1 MVRSGDATPT
11 TAARD
16 GLAAPDKKTL
26 QAVTASLQD
35 ILIAPPSGKR
45 FTVMRDTVW
54 LTPDIPVPSRGIFAP
69 GVCIGTLQKGRL
81 VPHHQLFSAYGTRFR
96 ARLSLQNGDPR
107 VAAYLRGEEI
117 AAPELAG
124 KSGFAALLYEG
135 APLGG
140 GKAVDGRLKNHY
152 PKGLRNRA

>member
-1 MVRSGDATPT
+1 MYLVVTPALFLRCIITIMV
-11 TAARD
+11 
-16 GLAAPDKKTL
+16 
-26 QAVTASLQD
+26 
-35 ILIAPPSGKR
+35 
-45 FTVMRDTVW
+45 M
-54 LTPDIPVPSRGIFAP
+54 
-69 GVCIGTLQKGRL
+69 
-81 VPHHQLFSAYGTRFR
+81 
-96 ARLSLQNGDPR
+96 LQNGDPR

-152 PKGLRNRA
+152 PKGLRTHT